1 MWREVGIQDLVGR
14 RSAGLLSA
22 RDAVA
27 DIIGMV
33 RDGGDR
39 ALFDLTERF
48 DNLRLDSLRV
58 SDSERDAAYGEVDE
72 PIIEM
77 LVEAG
82 ARITR
87 FHELQKPKELWLE
100 EVEEGITLGMKISP
114 LDRIGA
120 YIPGG
125 KAAYPSTALM
135 CVIPARVAGVPSV
148 CCCTPPPVNPLTLVA
163 LDIAG
168 ADEIYQV
175 GGAQAI
181 AAMALGTETIDPVQK
196 IVGPGNVYV
205 TMAKMML
212 REYAE
217 IDFPAGPS
225 EIAILADETGDPEY
239 IAADILAQAEHD
251 PHAACLLVTTEA
263 GIADAV
269 GRHLVD
275 QVANAKR
282 SGIITEAMEN
292 AGYIV
297 TGTLAEG
304 VDIINQAAPEHLAIQ
319 VSDPMQVLSGVRH
332 AGSVFVGRYAAVACG
347 DYASGTNHVLPTAG
361 YARMH
366 SGLDVLHFCTRS
378 QIQFIGREGLESIG
392 DIVEHLADAE
402 GLFAHAEAVRIR
414 RRSR

>member
-1 MWREVGIQDLVGR
+1 MWREVGIQDWVRR

-22 RDAVA
+22 RDAVGE
-27 DIIGMV
+27 IIEVV
-33 RDGGDR
+33 RDGGDK

-72 PIIEM
+72 QVIEM
-77 LVEAG
+77 LVEAE
-82 ARITR
+82 ARISR

-212 REYAE
+212 REHAE

-251 PHAACLLVTTEA
+251 PHAACLLVTTEP

-282 SGIITEAMEN
+282 CGIITEAMEN

-297 TGTLAEG
+297 TGTIAEG
-304 VDIINQAAPEHLAIQ
+304 VDMINQAAPEHLSIQ
-319 VSDPMQVLSGVRH
+319 VSDPMKVLSGVRH

>member
-1 MWREVGIQDLVGR
+1 MWREVGIQDWVRR

-22 RDAVA
+22 RDTVEE
-27 DIIGMV
+27 IIRVV
-33 RDGGDR
+33 RDEGDK

-58 SDSERDAAYGEVDE
+58 SDAERDAAYGQVDE
-72 PIIEM
+72 KIIEM
-77 LVEAG
+77 LVEAE
-82 ARITR
+82 ARISR

-125 KAAYPSTALM
+125 KASYPSTALM

-148 CCCTPPPVNPLTLVA
+148 CCCSPPPVNPLTLVA

-212 REYAE
+212 REHAE

-297 TGTLAEG
+297 TGSIAEA
-304 VDIINQAAPEHLAIQ
+304 VDIINQAAPEHLSIQ
-319 VSDPMQVLSGVRH
+319 VADPMRVLSAVRH

-378 QIQFIGREGLESIG
+378 QIQFIDREGLESIG

>member
-1 MWREVGIQDLVGR
+1 MWREVGIQDWVLR

-22 RDAVA
+22 RDAVEE
-27 DIIGMV
+27 IIGMV
-33 RDGGDR
+33 RDGGDK

-48 DNLRLDSLRV
+48 DNLRLDSLLV
-58 SDSERDAAYGEVDE
+58 SDSERDAAYGQVDE
-72 PIIEM
+72 QTIEM
-77 LVEAG
+77 LVEAE
-82 ARITR
+82 ARISR

-100 EVEEGITLGMKISP
+100 EVEEGITLGMKVSP

-196 IVGPGNVYV
+196 IVGPGNIYV

-212 REYAE
+212 REHAE

-225 EIAILADETGDPEY
+225 EIAILADETADPEY

-269 GRHLVD
+269 GRHLID
-275 QVANAKR
+275 QVASAKR
-282 SGIITEAMEN
+282 AGIIGEAMEN

-297 TGTLAEG
+297 TGSISEG
-304 VDIINQAAPEHLAIQ
+304 VDIINRAAPEHLSIQ
-319 VSDPMQVLSGVRH
+319 VADPMQVLSAVRH
-332 AGSVFVGRYAAVACG
+332 AGSVFVGPYAAVACG

-361 YARMH
+361 YARMN

-392 DIVEHLADAE
+392 DIVEHLAEAE

>member
-1 MWREVGIQDLVGR
+1 MWHEVGIQDWVRR

-22 RDAVA
+22 RDAVGE
-27 DIIGMV
+27 IIGLV
-33 RDGGDR
+33 RDGGDK

-58 SDSERDAAYGEVDE
+58 PDSERDAAYGKVDE
-72 PIIEM
+72 QIIEM
-77 LVEAG
+77 LVEAE
-82 ARITR
+82 ARISR

-212 REYAE
+212 REHAE

-251 PHAACLLVTTEA
+251 PHAACLLVTTEP

-282 SGIITEAMEN
+282 CGIITEAMEN

-297 TGTLAEG
+297 TGTIAEG
-304 VDIINQAAPEHLAIQ
+304 VDIINQAAPEHLSIQ
-319 VSDPMQVLSGVRH
+319 VSDPMKVLSGVRH